1 MGYEYD
7 NKKFT
12 SISQLAAYTGVNVKT
27 LTARLRRGMN
37 IEDACKQT
45 DCRCTYFED
54 KSITQI
60 CKENCKSREL
70 VSNRLK
76 YGYSLHDALNCP
88 KKITRQGAAIT
99 VNGILY
105 NSLAAAIRA
114 YGLQHKE
121 STIRR
126 RIKSGENPTN
136 LFAELSAAKSNFLR
150 IM

>member
-1 MGYEYD
+1 MGYEYE

-12 SISQLAAYTGVNVKT
+12 SISQLAAYTGVNEKT
-27 LTARLRRGMN
+27 LTARLRRGIS
-37 IEDACKQT
+37 IEDACKLT
-45 DCRCTYFED
+45 DYRCTHFEEE
-54 KSITQI
+54 SITQI
-60 CKENCKSREL
+60 CKENSKSPEL
-70 VSNRLK
+70 VFNRLK
-76 YGYSLHDALNCP
+76 YGYSLHDALNSP
-88 KKITRQGAAIT
+88 KKITKQGAPII

-136 LFAELSAAKSNFLR
+136 LFAELIIESGDNV
-150 IM
+150 